1 MKKLLLSLSAIV
13 LVGSSFAQQRK
24 VLVESFSQA
33 SCGPCAAQNP
43 ALEALLVANP
53 TKAVAIKYQVSW
65 PGYDP
70 MYLHNSAEIDARVSY
85 YGISGVPDRVLDGT
99 NQDAT
104 QASIDSRYAVA
115 SPINMTISHTIN
127 PGFTTADVNV
137 TISAPGVWNPANTV
151 LHVGMVEKTI
161 SFASAP
167 GSNGETEFHNVMR
180 KMLSGWTGNAV
191 VASNFASAGGSQ
203 TFTFSNVAIPSYIY
217 DLNELGFVAWVQNT
231 STKEV
236 FQANMS
242 EPIALSNYGIV
253 QSVAVPEGY
262 SCANT
267 ISGATGTVLNQ
278 GNTAITTATINYS
291 LNGGAAQTIP
301 YTGNLAPGATYNFS
315 IPTLNV
321 TTSGTQVISSYLTN
335 INGSGLTNPI
345 GTATTTFSRV
355 TDNGAVGAFVQNFS
369 NASFPYNNYYVTSPT
384 GDNWVRSTANTG
396 CLKYDNYAYASGKN
410 GETYLAPVDL
420 SSNTNKSMKFDV
432 AYAQYQAENDKL
444 DVLVSTDCGAT
455 WTNVYTK
462 QGTSLSTVP
471 AQTAGFTPTTAAQ
484 WRNETVD
491 LTAYGSANKLIVK
504 FKATSAYGNNL
515 YVDNINIGGSLGID
529 EEDLMKVNI
538 FPNPASDVI
547 NVAFEAE
554 NADYAI
560 AIIDLQGRTVA
571 SQFHTN
577 LTGEQTISFPVSEL
591 AKGSYIV
598 NISTGGMTHTQNIVI
613 R

>member
-1 MKKLLLSLSAIV
+1 MKKLLLSISALT
-13 LVGSSFAQQRK
+13 LVGVSFAQQRK

-33 SCGPCAAQNP
+33 SCVPCASQNP
-43 ALEALLVANP
+43 AMEALLVANS
-53 TKAVAIKYQVSW
+53 TKAVSIKYQVSW
-65 PGYDP
+65 PGFDP
-70 MYLHNSAEIDARVSY
+70 MYLHNPTEIDARVDY
-85 YGISGVPDRVLDGT
+85 YNISGVPDRVLDGT
-99 NQDAT
+99 NQDAN
-104 QASIDSRYAVA
+104 QANIDNRYAVA

-127 PGFTTADVNV
+127 PGFTTADVTV
-137 TISAPGVWNPANTV
+137 TITAPAVWNPSSTV

-161 SFASAP
+161 SFPSAP

-203 TFTFSNVAIPSYIY
+203 TFTFTNVAIPSYIY
-217 DLNELGFVAWVQNT
+217 DLNEVGFVAWVQNT

-242 EPIALSNYGIV
+242 EPVALSNYGIV
-253 QSVAVPEGY
+253 QSVSVPEGY

-267 ISGATGTVLNQ
+267 ITGATGTVLNQ
-278 GNTAITTATINYS
+278 GNTTITSATINYS

-301 YTGNLAPGATYNFS
+301 YTGNLASGATYNFS
-315 IPTLNV
+315 IPTLSV

-345 GTATTTFSRV
+345 GTKTTTFSRV

-396 CLKYDNYAYASGKN
+396 CLKYDNYSYASGKN

-420 SSNTNKSMKFDV
+420 SSNTNKAMKFDV
-432 AYAQYQAENDKL
+432 AYAQYVAENDKL

-462 QGTSLSTVP
+462 QGANLSTVP
-471 AQTAGFTPTTAAQ
+471 AQTAGFTPTSAGQ

-491 LTAYGSANKLIVK
+491 LTAFGSATKLIVK

-515 YVDNINIGGSLGID
+515 YVDNINIGGTAGIA
-529 EEDLMKVNI
+529 EENLMNVNI
-538 FPNPASDVI
+538 FPNPAND
-547 NVAFEAE
+547 
-554 NADYAI
+554 
-560 AIIDLQGRTVA
+560 
-571 SQFHTN
+571 
-577 LTGEQTISFPVSEL
+577 
-591 AKGSYIV
+591 IV
-598 NISTGGMTHTQNIVI
+598 NVVFEGNGGDYNIVI
-613 R
+613 SDLVGRIVSNTTSINANGSTKAELSISDLNAGNYLVTISNGISKYTQTLMVK